1 MTIGG
6 FRAATSV
13 LLWPQPQRLRKPTP
27 PSLGTVSRAAG
38 RNEARRPVVTAD
50 LPGTPEQETDAEM
63 TAVTHSSTEPPSTPP
78 RAGRRVRAGKI
89 VANLSTAALYEAA
102 LRDGEGMI
110 AAEGPLVVSTGTH
123 TGRSPKDKFIVR
135 EPSSEANIW
144 WGDVNHEI
152 SQEHYDRLRNRL
164 MAYVAD
170 RRLYSQDLFIGAHP
184 KHRRSLRVY
193 TETAWAS
200 IFARNLF
207 RRPTAEELGSFAPNF
222 TILDV
227 PSFEADPAT
236 EGTRTGTAILVHLQ
250 RMEIIIVGTM
260 YAGEIKK
267 SAFTVMNYLMP
278 DEGVLPMHS
287 SVNVGE
293 AGDSVVF
300 FGLSGT
306 GKTTLSADPQRS
318 LIGDDE
324 HGWGSDYV
332 FNFEGG
338 CYAKTIRL
346 SPMYEPDIFATTR
359 RFGTILE
366 NVDIDPAT
374 RELDLDSERLTE
386 NTRGAYPLHFIGNAD
401 PTGIAGTPRNV
412 VFLTADAFGVLP
424 PISRLTREQ
433 AAYHFISGYTAKLAG
448 TEIGVKEPS
457 ATFSAGFG
465 APFLPRHP
473 GVYAEEL
480 MDRLEK
486 FNVPVWLVN
495 TGWTGGP
502 YGTGERMNINYTR
515 NMVRAA
521 LDGSLDDVP
530 TVTDPVFR
538 VAVPTAV
545 PGVPAEVLVP
555 RNTWTDT
562 AAYDAAARRI
572 AAMFHANFEAY
583 ASGVSKAVRDAGPI
597 QADAAGDVP
606 VSAPGEG

>member
-1 MTIGG
+1 
-6 FRAATSV
+6 
-13 LLWPQPQRLRKPTP
+13 
-27 PSLGTVSRAAG
+27 
-38 RNEARRPVVTAD
+38 
-50 LPGTPEQETDAEM
+50 M
-63 TAVTHSSTEPPSTPP
+63 TAVTRPTTEPPSTGTS
-78 RAGRRVRAGKI
+78 RAGTRVRAGKI

-102 LRDGEGMI
+102 LRDGEGML
-110 AAEGPLVVSTGTH
+110 AAHGSLVVSTGTH

-135 EPSSEANIW
+135 EPSSESNVW

-152 SQEHYDRLRNRL
+152 TEANYDRLRTRL

-170 RRLYSQDLFIGAHP
+170 RRLYSQDMFIGAHP
-184 KHRRSLRVY
+184 AHRRSLRVY

-207 RRPTAEELGSFAPNF
+207 RRPSAEDLKAFEPNF
-222 TILDV
+222 TIIDV
-227 PSFEADPAT
+227 PSFQADPAT
-236 EGTRTGTAILVHLQ
+236 EGTRSGTAILVHLK

-287 SVNVGE
+287 SINVG
-293 AGDSVVF
+293 AQGDSAVF

-306 GKTTLSADPQRS
+306 GKTTLSADPLRS

-346 SPMYEPDIFATTR
+346 SPAYEPDIFATTR

-366 NVDIDPAT
+366 NVDIDAAT
-374 RELDLDSERLTE
+374 RELDLDSEKFTE
-386 NTRGAYPLHFIGNAD
+386 NTRAAYPLEYIGNAD
-401 PTGIAGTPRNV
+401 PTGIAGTPKAV

-448 TEIGVKEPS
+448 TEVGVKEPS

-473 GVYAEEL
+473 GVYAELL

-502 YGTGERMNINYTR
+502 YGTGQRMNITHTR

-521 LDGSLDDVP
+521 LGGELRDVS

-538 VAVPTAV
+538 VQVPTAV
-545 PGVPAEVLVP
+545 PGVPTEVLTP
-555 RNTWTDT
+555 RGTWADPT
-562 AAYDAAARRI
+562 AYDVAAAKI
-572 AAMFHANFEAY
+572 ARMFHANFEAY
-583 ASGVSKAVRDAGPI
+583 ADGVSEAVREAGPVVLE
-597 QADAAGDVP
+597 AAGAPAGDP
-606 VSAPGEG
+606 AAAGELKVSAPGEG

>member
-1 MTIGG
+1 M
-6 FRAATSV
+6 AATT
-13 LLWPQPQRLRKPTP
+13 PT
-27 PSLGTVSRAAG
+27 
-38 RNEARRPVVTAD
+38 
-50 LPGTPEQETDAEM
+50 
-63 TAVTHSSTEPPSTPP
+63 HPPSTRAP
-78 RAGRRVRAGKI
+78 RAGARVRAGKI

-102 LRDGEGMI
+102 VRDGEGLT
-110 AAEGPLVVSTGTH
+110 AAEGPLVVGTGTH
-123 TGRSPKDKFIVR
+123 TGRSPKDKFIVV
-135 EPSSEANIW
+135 EPSSEAKVW
-144 WGDVNHEI
+144 WGDVNHPI
-152 SQEHYDRLRNRL
+152 SEEHYDKLRARL
-164 MAYVAD
+164 MAYLAD
-170 RRLYSQDLFIGAHP
+170 RRLYSQDMFIGAHP
-184 KHRRSLRVY
+184 AHRRSLRVY

-207 RRPTAEELGSFAPNF
+207 RRPSAEDLAAFAPNF

-227 PSFEADPAT
+227 PSFQADPAT

-287 SVNVGE
+287 SINVGD
-293 AGDSVVF
+293 AGDSCVF

-306 GKTTLSADPQRS
+306 GKTTLSADPLRS

-366 NVDIDPAT
+366 NVDIDPLT

-448 TEIGVKEPS
+448 TEIGVKEPA

-473 GVYAEEL
+473 GVYARLL
-480 MDRLEK
+480 MDRLEQYD
-486 FNVPVWLVN
+486 VPVWLVN

-502 YGTGERMNINYTR
+502 YGVGQRMNITHTR

-521 LDGSLDDVP
+521 LSGVLRDVP
-530 TVTDPVFR
+530 TVDDPIFR

-545 PGVPAEVLVP
+545 PGVPSDVLVP
-555 RNTWTDT
+555 RETWSDPV
-562 AAYDAAARRI
+562 AYDTAARRI
-572 AAMFHANFEAY
+572 AHMFHENFEAY
-583 ASGVSKAVRDAGPI
+583 ESGVSPAVRDAGPI
-597 QADAAGDVP
+597 RADGAGELRV
-606 VSAPGEG
+606 AGPGEG

>member
-1 MTIGG
+1 MS
-6 FRAATSV
+6 AASSASTSAPADASAPV
-13 LLWPQPQRLRKPTP
+13 LARLIRTN
-27 PSLGTVSRAAG
+27 LA
-38 RNEARRPVVTAD
+38 TA
-50 LPGTPEQETDAEM
+50 E
-63 TAVTHSSTEPPSTPP
+63 
-78 RAGRRVRAGKI
+78 
-89 VANLSTAALYEAA
+89 LYEDAI
-102 LRDGEGMI
+102 RDGEGVI
-110 AAEGPLVVSTGTH
+110 AADGPMVVRTGTH

-135 EPSSEANIW
+135 EPSSEKNIW
-144 WGDVNHEI
+144 WGDVNHPITEAN
-152 SQEHYDRLRNRL
+152 YDRLRARL

-207 RRPTAEELGSFAPNF
+207 RRPTQEDLATFAPNF
-222 TILDV
+222 TIIDV
-227 PSFEADPAT
+227 PSFQADPET
-236 EGTRTGTAILVHLQ
+236 EGVRSATAILVHLK

-278 DEGVLPMHS
+278 DEAVLPMHS
-287 SVNVGE
+287 SINVGPD
-293 AGDSVVF
+293 GDSVVF

-306 GKTTLSADPQRS
+306 GKTTLSADPLRS

-324 HGWGSDYV
+324 HGWGKDYV

-346 SPMYEPDIFATTR
+346 SPMYEPDIFATTK

-366 NVDIDPAT
+366 NVDIDPVT
-374 RELDLDSERLTE
+374 RELDLDSEKITE
-386 NTRGAYPLHFIGNAD
+386 NTRAAYPLHFIGNAD
-401 PTGIAGTPRNV
+401 PTGIAGPPKTV

-448 TEIGVKEPS
+448 TEIGVKEPT

-473 GVYAEEL
+473 GVYAHML
-480 MDRLEK
+480 VDQLASHD
-486 FNVPVWLVN
+486 VPVWLVN

-502 YGTGERMNINYTR
+502 YGVGERMNIDHTR

-521 LDGSLDDVP
+521 INGDLDSAP
-530 TVTDPVFR
+530 TVVDPVFGFT
-538 VAVPTAV
+538 VPTEV
-545 PGVPAEVLVP
+545 PGVPAEVLLP
-555 RNTWTDT
+555 RAAWADT
-562 AAYDAAARRI
+562 AAYDEMAGRLAH
-572 AAMFHANFEAY
+572 MFHENFRAY
-583 ASGVSKAVRDAGPI
+583 ADGVSEAVRSAGPVDR
-597 QADAAGDVP
+597 QTDVDVP
-606 VSAPGEG
+606 LSAPGEG

>member
-1 MTIGG
+1 VPG
-6 FRAATSV
+6 S
-13 LLWPQPQRLRKPTP
+13 
-27 PSLGTVSRAAG
+27 PSTDR
-38 RNEARRPVVTAD
+38 
-50 LPGTPEQETDAEM
+50 TPEQETDAAM
-63 TAVTHSSTEPPSTPP
+63 TVTQPPTEPPST
-78 RAGRRVRAGKI
+78 RAARGASRVRAGKI

-102 LRDGEGMI
+102 ARDGEGMI
-110 AAEGPLVVSTGTH
+110 AAQGPLVVSTGTH

-135 EPSSEANIW
+135 EPSSEASVW

-152 SQEHYDRLRNRL
+152 TEAHYDRLRARL

-207 RRPTAEELGSFAPNF
+207 RRPTAEDLASFAPNF
-222 TILDV
+222 TIIDV
-227 PSFEADPAT
+227 PSFEADPST

-287 SVNVGE
+287 SINVGKD
-293 AGDSVVF
+293 GDSAVF

-306 GKTTLSADPQRS
+306 GKTTLSADPLRS

-366 NVDIDPAT
+366 NVDIDAAT
-374 RELDLDSERLTE
+374 RELDLDSEKFTE
-386 NTRGAYPLHFIGNAD
+386 NTRAAYPLPFIGNAD
-401 PTGIAGTPRNV
+401 PTGIAGTPSNV

-424 PISRLTREQ
+424 PISRLTHEQ

-448 TEIGVKEPS
+448 TEIGVKEPT

-473 GVYAEEL
+473 GVYAHLL
-480 MDRLEK
+480 MDRLEQYD
-486 FNVPVWLVN
+486 VPVWLVN

-502 YGTGERMNINYTR
+502 YGTGHRMDITHTR

-521 LDGSLDDVP
+521 LNGDLRNVP
-530 TVTDPVFR
+530 TVTDPVFG

-545 PGVPAEVLVP
+545 PGVPAEILRP
-555 RNTWTDT
+555 RDTWADP
-562 AAYDAAARRI
+562 AAYDAAAATI
-572 AAMFHANFEAY
+572 AGMFHDNFAAY
-583 ASGVSKAVRDAGPI
+583 ADGVSEAVRSAGP
-597 QADAAGDVP
+597 ARVDGAPKAK